1 MYLFGPHEQKMLYSV
16 SHSGHVL
23 FVAEVAHIDI
33 HGRAGL
39 VRFRI
44 VNQEH
49 LQLIRQPYHAVLP
62 IIQGRGLQAVRE
74 PLDRPMSML
83 SQGAVESSRRLRL
96 R

>member
-1 MYLFGPHEQKMLYSV
+1 MGRPYHAT
-16 SHSGHVL
+16 HIL

-44 VNQEH
+44 VDQEH
-49 LQLIRQPYHAVLP
+49 FQLIRWQPHHTVLSV
-62 IIQGRGLQAVRE
+62 IEGRGLQAVRE
-74 PLDRPMSML
+74 SLDRPMSMF
-83 SQGAVESSRRLRL
+83 SQGAVERRRRLRL